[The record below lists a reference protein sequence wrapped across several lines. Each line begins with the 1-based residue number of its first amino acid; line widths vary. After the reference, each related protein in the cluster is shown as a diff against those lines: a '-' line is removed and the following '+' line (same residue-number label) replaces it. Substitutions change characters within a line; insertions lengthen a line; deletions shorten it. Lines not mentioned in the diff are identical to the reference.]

1 MSRGSRVA
9 RTQDC
14 AHQDAR
20 KRLADARKFLEVA
33 ELVDDE
39 PVRVS
44 SGVSASL
51 AVLAGIAASDA
62 ACCAA
67 LGRRSRGDSHAEA
80 AELLSVIEPG
90 AVATELRE
98 HISHA
103 PTKKALD
110 AWAEGMRQLQP
121 EDVANAVLYCVTQ
134 PPHVNVNEILIRP
147 TDQER

>member
-90 AVATELRE
+90 GRQAATTFRRLIGIKDTAQYGLIVVSGPQRDATLRYAARLVAFAT
-98 HISHA
+98 
-103 PTKKALD
+103 TT
-110 AWAEGMRQLQP
+110 
-121 EDVANAVLYCVTQ
+121 V
-134 PPHVNVNEILIRP
+134 
-147 TDQER
+147 ERAA